1 MKLLIHILKQIKVF
15 IKFPTQFLKIL
26 FSDIKKDFFINH
38 KKKYNKVL
46 IIGVQKSGT
55 TLIEWILSEMG
66 YVNQVTSPLRI
77 LHDKNLNYVHDL
89 SSEMLSYVPEKK
101 FTFLKRHSEATP
113 ENLKIIENT
122 NFKIILSVRDLKQV
136 MISRYLHI
144 ISDKNFPQYYEFKNL
159 GYIEGFRLSLIKNH
173 IKGEV
178 PILIFK
184 NWLNN
189 WQSLVAEKK
198 LNYLILNYDDF
209 KNKEIKYIK
218 KMIDYLEIKDCDPEV
233 IFKKHLKRI
242 EKMKNKKLEENL
254 KKNLHSQTYNS
265 LFDDIKLKLNKEISD
280 KEFENLI
287 KEYE

>member
-1 MKLLIHILKQIKVF
+1 MTLIIHILKQFKVF
-15 IKFPTQFLKIL
+15 SKFPIQFLKIL
-26 FSDIKKDFFINH
+26 FSDIKKDFFVKH

-77 LHDKNLNYVHDL
+77 FYDKKLNNVHDL
-89 SSEMLSYVPEKK
+89 SYKMLSYLPEKK

-113 ENLKIIENT
+113 KNLEILKNT
-122 NFKIILSVRDLKQV
+122 NFKIILSIRDLKQV

-144 ISDKNFPQYYEFKNL
+144 ISDKNFPHYKKFKNL
-159 GYIEGFRLSLIKNH
+159 GHLEGFRLSLTQNH
-173 IKGEV
+173 IGGEV

-184 NWLNN
+184 KWLNN
-189 WQSLVAEKK
+189 WQSVIKNNK
-198 LNYLILNYDDF
+198 FSCLILNYNDF
-209 KNKEIKYIK
+209 KNNEKNYIEKIIK
-218 KMIDYLEIKDCDPEV
+218 YLEIDDCNAET
-233 IFKKHLKRI
+233 ILKKHLKKI
-242 EKMKNKKLEENL
+242 QIMKNKKLEDNL

-265 LFDDIKLKLNKEISD
+265 LFDDVKVKLNKEISD
-280 KEFENLI
+280 KELESLI

>member
-1 MKLLIHILKQIKVF
+1 MNLLIHILKQLKLF
-15 IKFPTQFLKIL
+15 LKFPVQFFKIL
-26 FSDIKKDFFINH
+26 FNDIKKDFFINH

-77 LHDKNLNYVHDL
+77 FYDKKLNYVHDL
-89 SSEMLSYVPEKK
+89 SDKMLSYVPEKK

-113 ENLKIIENT
+113 ENFKIIKES
-122 NFKIILSVRDLKQV
+122 NFKIILSIRDLKQV

-144 ISDKNFPQYYEFKNL
+144 ISDKDFPQFHKFKNL
-159 GYIEGFRLSLIKNH
+159 GYVDGFKLSLIENH
-173 IKGEV
+173 VKGEV

-184 NWLNN
+184 NWLKN
-189 WQSLVAEKK
+189 WQSLIAEKK
-198 LNYLILNYDDF
+198 LNCLILNYNDF
-209 KNKEIKYIK
+209 KNKELNYIK
-218 KMIDYLEIKDCDPEV
+218 KIINYLEIKDCDPEV
-233 IFKKHLKRI
+233 VFKKHFKKI
-242 EKMKNKKLEENL
+242 EKMKNKKLEDNL

-280 KEFENLI
+280 EEFESLI